1 MKLFYLK
8 KITSLV
14 GKGITSTALLLVL
27 TLQAFAY
34 DRTEVKIGVVGE
46 NNEYWQPIIDRLAAE
61 GVKAELVRFSTYPL
75 PNRALED
82 GEIDLNAFQTGAFLK
97 TESEENGYHLKA
109 IGTTLIA
116 PLGLYSK
123 KIQKITEIK
132 DGDTITVPSDPIT
145 TGRAL
150 RLLENAGYLKLRE
163 EAGYLPGQ
171 SDIIENPK
179 NLKFYWVDA
188 ANSYGTLDDV
198 TAAFINGGYAV
209 DRGLT
214 PDKDA
219 IYIENTEG
227 WGLENPFV
235 NVIATRESDQNN
247 ELFLHIVDLY
257 HTKEVADIIRTT
269 YKGAFI
275 PAFSYNK

>member
-1 MKLFYLK
+1 MIRETFEKLSTVTLK
-8 KITSLV
+8 AAAIAFFGTLAF
-14 GKGITSTALLLVL
+14 GFTA
-27 TLQAFAY
+27 QAY
-34 DRTEVKIGVVGE
+34 DRTALKIGVVGE
-46 NNEYWQPIIDRLAAE
+46 NNEYWQPIIRKLADE
-61 GVKAELVRFSTYPL
+61 GVKVELVRFASYPL

-97 TESEENGYHLKA
+97 TESKENNYHLKA

-123 KIQKITEIK
+123 KIKKIDEIK
-132 DGDTITVPSDPIT
+132 EGDTLTIPSDPIT

-150 RLLENAGYLKLRE
+150 RILETAGFIKIRDGV
-163 EAGYLPGQ
+163 GYLPTPG
-171 SDIIENPK
+171 DITENSK
-179 NLKFYWVDA
+179 NLQFFFVDA

-219 IYIENTEG
+219 IYIENTQG

-235 NVIATRESDQNN
+235 NVIASREADKDN
-247 ELFLHIVDLY
+247 ELFLRVVELY

-275 PAFSYNK
+275 PAFSIN

>member
-123 KIQKITEIK
+123 KYK
-132 DGDTITVPSDPIT
+132 
-145 TGRAL
+145 
-150 RLLENAGYLKLRE
+150 RLLKSKMEIL
-163 EAGYLPGQ
+163 
-171 SDIIENPK
+171 
-179 NLKFYWVDA
+179 
-188 ANSYGTLDDV
+188 
-198 TAAFINGGYAV
+198 
-209 DRGLT
+209 
-214 PDKDA
+214 
-219 IYIENTEG
+219 
-227 WGLENPFV
+227 
-235 NVIATRESDQNN
+235 
-247 ELFLHIVDLY
+247 
-257 HTKEVADIIRTT
+257 
-269 YKGAFI
+269 
-275 PAFSYNK
+275 